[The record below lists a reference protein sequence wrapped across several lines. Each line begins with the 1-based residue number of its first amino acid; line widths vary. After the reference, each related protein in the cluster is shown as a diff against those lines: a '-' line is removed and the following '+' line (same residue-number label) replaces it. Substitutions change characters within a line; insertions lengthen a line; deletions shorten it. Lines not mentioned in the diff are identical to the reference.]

1 MTSRVNPNNDT
12 AEVSIADVLGTGADP
27 STREI
32 QTHADGPK
40 GTVPFTAEFL
50 IEEPSGNHFGM
61 TQNAGMGWNPSEL
74 MRKQFIILSTV
85 GGVKEE
91 DGSPIA
97 LGLHTGHFELVDMVK
112 TAAKEFKKLKSV
124 PFAAF
129 CSDPCDGRT
138 QGTTGMLDSL
148 PYRNDAAQV
157 FRRIARSLPTV
168 RGVLG
173 IASCDKGLPAMMM
186 AVAGLHQQP
195 AVVVPGGTTLKPH
208 IGEDTGQIQSIGAR
222 FAQGEVTLEYAQD
235 VGCRSCASPGGGCQ
249 FLGTAGTSQVVSE
262 ALGLSITH
270 SALSPSG
277 TPAWHDIATRSAR
290 ALVMME
296 RSGMTSQDILTDA
309 AFENAMALHAACGGS
324 TNLLLHM
331 PAIAHAAG
339 RKRMTVEDWNR
350 VNLDVPRLVDVLP
363 NGPVGHPT
371 TQLYAAGGVPEVMLH
386 LRKLGLIDTSVMTAT
401 GQTLDENL
409 NWWVDSERRHD
420 VRKYLTEVD
429 GVDPD
434 NVIMSPERASSK
446 NLSSTVTFP
455 MGNIAPEGSVI
466 KSTAID
472 PSVVDDDNV
481 YRKLGPA
488 RVFRSERS
496 AMAAIKSRD
505 DDHKIKAGDIMVVTC
520 GGPLG
525 TGMEEVYQLTAALK
539 HLSYGKHVALI
550 TDARFSGVSTGACIG
565 HVGPEA
571 LAGGPIGRVRDG
583 DLIEINI
590 DRKDLSGS
598 LNLIGI
604 SGEDKGVDWGTDE
617 LERRSIP
624 SDLAPHPQL
633 PDDSRLWA
641 ALQSAS
647 GGTWGGCVFDVDSIV
662 ETIEAGKKAL
672 GR

>member
-91 DGSPIA
+91 DGSPVA
-97 LGLHTGHFELVDMVK
+97 LGLHTGHFELIDMVK
-112 TAAKEFKKLKSV
+112 TAAKEFKELKSV
-124 PFAAF
+124 PFAGF

-309 AFENAMALHAACGGS
+309 AFENAMAVHAACGGS

-339 RKRMTVEDWNR
+339 RRRMTVDDWNR
-350 VNLDVPRLVDVLP
+350 VNLNVPRLVDVLP

-434 NVIMSPERASSK
+434 NVIMSPEGASSK

-539 HLSYGKHVALI
+539 HLSYGKQVALI

-571 LAGGPIGRVRDG
+571 LAGGPIGRVEDG
-583 DLIEINI
+583 DMIEISV
-590 DRKDLSGS
+590 DRKNLSGS
-598 LNLIGI
+598 LNLVGI
-604 SGEDKGVDWGTDE
+604 NGEVKGSDWGTIE
-617 LERRSIP
+617 LEKRIEP

-633 PDDSRLWA
+633 PDDTRLWA

-662 ETIEAGKKAL
+662 EIIEAGKKSL

>member
-1 MTSRVNPNNDT
+1 MTSRVYPDHDT
-12 AEVSIADVLGTGADP
+12 ADVAISDILGIGEDP
-27 STREI
+27 ANREI

-85 GGVKEE
+85 GGIKDE

-97 LGLHTGHFELVDMVK
+97 LGLHTGHFELRDMV
-112 TAAKEFKKLKSV
+112 TDAAEDLKKLNSV

-173 IASCDKGLPAMMM
+173 VASCDKGLPAMMM
-186 AVAGLHQQP
+186 ALAGLDGQP
-195 AVVVPGGTTLKPH
+195 TVVVPGGTTLKPYV
-208 IGEDTGQIQSIGAR
+208 GEDTGQIQSIGAR
-222 FAQGEVTLEYAQD
+222 FSQGEVTLEYAQD

-249 FLGTAGTSQVVSE
+249 FLGTAGTSQVVAE
-262 ALGLSITH
+262 ALGLAITH

-277 TPAWHDIATRSAR
+277 TPAWHDIARRSAR

-296 RSGMTSQDILTDA
+296 RNGVTSRDILVDS
-309 AFENAMALHAACGGS
+309 AFENAMAIHAACGGS

-339 RKRMTVEDWNR
+339 RRRMTVEDWNR
-350 VNLDVPRLVDVLP
+350 VNLEVPRLVDVLP

-386 LRKLGLIDTSVMTAT
+386 LRSLGLINTNVLTAT

-409 NWWVDSERRHD
+409 DWWEDSERRHD
-420 VRKYLTEVD
+420 VRKYLRDVD

-434 NVIMSPERASSK
+434 NVIMSPKRAGK
-446 NLSSTVTFP
+446 KKLTCTVTFP
-455 MGNIAPEGSVI
+455 RGNIAPEGSVI

-472 PSVVDDDNV
+472 PSVVDGDGV
-481 YRKLGPA
+481 YRKVGSA
-488 RVFRSERS
+488 RVFRSERA
-496 AMAAIKSRD
+496 AMGAIKSRD
-505 DDHKIKAGDIMVVTC
+505 EEHKIKAGDIMVVTC

-525 TGMEEVYQLTAALK
+525 TGMEEVYQLTTALK

-604 SGEDKGVDWGTDE
+604 SGENKGVDWGTDE

>member
-91 DGSPIA
+91 DGSPVA

-112 TAAKEFKKLKSV
+112 TAAKEFKELKSV
-124 PFAAF
+124 PFAGF

-186 AVAGLHQQP
+186 ALAGLHHQP
-195 AVVVPGGTTLKPH
+195 SVVVPGGTTLKPH
-208 IGEDTGQIQSIGAR
+208 VGEDTGQIQSIGAR

-262 ALGLSITH
+262 ALGMAITH

-277 TPAWHDIATRSAR
+277 TAAWHDIAKRSAR

-296 RSGMTSQDILTDA
+296 KSGITSQDILTDA
-309 AFENAMALHAACGGS
+309 AFENAMAVHAAVGGS

-339 RKRMTVEDWNR
+339 RRRMTVEDWNR
-350 VNLDVPRLVDVLP
+350 VNLNVPLLVDVLP

-401 GQTLDENL
+401 GQTLEENL
-409 NWWVDSERRHD
+409 NWWEDSERRHD
-420 VRKYLTEVD
+420 VRKYLIEVD

-434 NVIMSPERASSK
+434 NVIMSPERAASK
-446 NLSSTVTFP
+446 NLTSTVTFS

-472 PSVVDDDNV
+472 PAVVDDDNV

-505 DDHKIKAGDIMVVTC
+505 DDQKIKAGDIMVVTC

-539 HLSYGKHVALI
+539 HLSYGKQVALI

-571 LAGGPIGRVRDG
+571 LAGGPIGRVEDG
-583 DLIEINI
+583 DMIEIFV
-590 DRKDLSGS
+590 DRKNLSGK
-598 LNLIGI
+598 LNLVGI
-604 SGEDKGVDWGTDE
+604 DGEVKGVDWGTAE
-617 LERRSIP
+617 LEKRAEP

-662 ETIEAGKKAL
+662 ETLEAGKKAL

>member
-1 MTSRVNPNNDT
+1 MTLRVNPDHDT
-12 AEVSIADVLGTGADP
+12 YDVSIADVLGTGTDP
-27 STREI
+27 ALREI

-40 GTVPFTAEFL
+40 GKVPFTAEFL

-74 MRKQFIILSTV
+74 LRKQFIILSTV
-85 GGVKEE
+85 GGVKAE
-91 DGSPIA
+91 DGYPIA
-97 LGLHTGHFELVDMVK
+97 LGLHTGHFELRDMV
-112 TAAKEFKKLKSV
+112 TSAAEEFKLLKSV
-124 PFAAF
+124 PFAGF

-186 AVAGLHQQP
+186 ALAGLHNQP
-195 AVVVPGGTTLKPH
+195 TVVVPGGTTLKPRA
-208 IGEDTGQIQSIGAR
+208 GEDTGQIQSIGAR

-262 ALGLSITH
+262 ALGLAITH
-270 SALSPSG
+270 AALSPSG
-277 TPAWHDIATRSAR
+277 TPAWHDIARRSAR

-296 RSGMTSQDILTDA
+296 RRGITSRDILVDA
-309 AFENAMALHAACGGS
+309 AFENAMAVHAACGGS

-331 PAIAHAAG
+331 PAIAHSAG
-339 RKRMTVEDWNR
+339 RTRMTVEDWNR
-350 VNLDVPRLVDVLP
+350 VNLQVPRLVDVLP
-363 NGPVGHPT
+363 NGPIGHPT

-386 LRKLGLIDTSVMTAT
+386 LRRLGLIDASVLTST
-401 GQTLDENL
+401 GQTLQENL
-409 NWWVDSERRHD
+409 DWWEDSERRYD
-420 VRKYLTEVD
+420 VRKYLLEVD

-434 NVIMSPERASSK
+434 NVIMSPDRAKSK
-446 NLSSTVTFP
+446 NLTSTVTFP

-472 PSVVDDDNV
+472 PSVVDEDNV
-481 YRKLGPA
+481 YRNTGPA
-488 RVFRSERS
+488 RVFRSERD
-496 AMAAIKSRD
+496 AMRAIKSRD
-505 DDHKIKAGDIMVVTC
+505 ADYKIKAGDIMVVTC

-583 DLIEINI
+583 DIIEII
-590 DRKDLSGS
+590 VDRKNLSGS
-598 LNLIGI
+598 INL
-604 SGEDKGVDWGTDE
+604 VGTDADIKDAE
-617 LERRSIP
+617 WGNAEFDRRKVP

-647 GGTWGGCVFDVDSIV
+647 GGTWGGCVFDVDSII
-662 ETIEAGKKAL
+662 ETIEAGNKAL
-672 GR
+672 GK

>member
-1 MTSRVNPNNDT
+1 MTTRVTPGNDT
-12 AEVSIADVLGTGADP
+12 SEVSIADVLGTGADP
-27 STREI
+27 ATREI

-97 LGLHTGHFELVDMVK
+97 LGLHTGHFELVDMV
-112 TAAKEFKKLKSV
+112 TSAAKELKELKAV
-124 PFAAF
+124 PFAGF

-173 IASCDKGLPAMMM
+173 VASCDKGLPAMMM
-186 AVAGLHQQP
+186 ALAGLHNQP
-195 AVVVPGGTTLKPH
+195 SVVVPGGTTLKPH
-208 IGEDTGQIQSIGAR
+208 VGEDTGQIQSIGAR

-262 ALGLSITH
+262 ALGMAITH
-270 SALSPSG
+270 AALSPSG
-277 TPAWHDIATRSAR
+277 TPAWHDIARRSAR

-296 RSGMTSQDILTDA
+296 RSGVTSQDILTDA
-309 AFENAMALHAACGGS
+309 AFENAMAVHAACGGS

-339 RKRMTVEDWNR
+339 RRRMTVDDWNR
-350 VNLDVPRLVDVLP
+350 INLDVPRLVDVLP

-420 VRKYLTEVD
+420 VRKYLKDVD

-434 NVIMSPERASSK
+434 NVIMSPEGASKK
-446 NLSSTVTFP
+446 NLTSTVTFP

-488 RVFRSERS
+488 RVFRSERA
-496 AMAAIKSRD
+496 AMGAIKSRD
-505 DDHKIKAGDIMVVTC
+505 EDHKIKAGDIMVVTC

-539 HLSYGKHVALI
+539 HLSYGKQVALI

-565 HVGPEA
+565 HIGPEA
-571 LAGGPIGRVRDG
+571 LAGGPIGRVEDG
-583 DLIEINI
+583 DLIEII
-590 DRKDLSGS
+590 VDRKNLSGS
-598 LNLIGI
+598 LNLVGI
-604 SGEDKGVDWGTDE
+604 NGENKGVDWGTAE
-617 LERRSIP
+617 LERRAEP
-624 SDLAPHPQL
+624 GDLAPHPQL

-672 GR
+672 GK